1 MTHRHQADLVSR
13 NACHRA
19 KNVHQFDLTDLT
31 CVFSSPAFSKRFPIV
46 PVLSSEAKMPFPGA
60 VKREATSRS
69 PELFSSSIPLMKPS
83 GYVSVLHAGPLLE
96 EKRRT
101 SK

>member
-19 KNVHQFDLTDLT
+19 KNVQKVDLTS
-31 CVFSSPAFSKRFPIV
+31 VFSSPAFSKRFPIV

-69 PELFSSSIPLMKPS
+69 PELFSSSIPLMKWNL
-83 GYVSVLHAGPLLE
+83 SVLHAGPLLE
-96 EKRRT
+96 KKRRT